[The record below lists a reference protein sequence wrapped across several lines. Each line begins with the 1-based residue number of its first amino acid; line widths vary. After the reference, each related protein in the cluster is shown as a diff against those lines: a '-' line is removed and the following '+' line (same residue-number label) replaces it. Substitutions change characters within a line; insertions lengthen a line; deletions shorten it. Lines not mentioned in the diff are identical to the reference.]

1 MVLVKKI
8 SPLTGELNEMV
19 LDVTQEQLDEFYY
32 DPNRRLIQQIFP
44 QLSEVEREFLQTG
57 YTASDWRVIH
67 GE

>member
-57 YTASDWRVIH
+57 YTASDWRIIH
-67 GE
+67 G

>member
-67 GE
+67 G

>member
-32 DPNRRLIQQIFP
+32 DPNRRLIQVIFP
-44 QLSEVEREFLQTG
+44 QLSEVEREFLKTG

>member
-8 SPLTGELNEMV
+8 SPLTGKLNEMV

-32 DPNRRLIQQIFP
+32 DPNRRLIQLIFP
-44 QLSEVEREFLQTG
+44 QLSEVEREFLKTG
-57 YTASDWRVIH
+57 YTASDWRIIH

>member
-44 QLSEVEREFLQTG
+44 QLSEVEREFLKTG
-57 YTASDWRVIH
+57 YTASDWRIIH
-67 GE
+67 G

>member
-32 DPNRRLIQQIFP
+32 DPNRRLIQVIFP

-57 YTASDWRVIH
+57 YTASDWRIIH
-67 GE
+67 G

>member
-32 DPNRRLIQQIFP
+32 DPNRRLIQVIFP
-44 QLSEVEREFLQTG
+44 QLSEVEREFLKTG
-57 YTASDWRVIH
+57 YTASDWRIIH

>member
-44 QLSEVEREFLQTG
+44 QLSEVEREFLKTG
-57 YTASDWRVIH
+57 YTASDWRIIH

>member
-32 DPNRRLIQQIFP
+32 DPNRRLIQVIFP
-44 QLSEVEREFLQTG
+44 QLSEVEREFLKTG
-57 YTASDWRVIH
+57 YTASDWRIIH
-67 GE
+67 G

>member
-1 MVLVKKI
+1 MVIVYRK
-8 SPLTGELNEMV
+8 SPLTKKINEMV

>member
-1 MVLVKKI
+1 MVIVYRK
-8 SPLTGELNEMV
+8 SPLTNKINEMK

-44 QLSEVEREFLQTG
+44 QLSEVEREFLKTG

>member
-1 MVLVKKI
+1 MVIVYRK
-8 SPLTGELNEMV
+8 SPLTKKINEMV
-19 LDVTQEQLDEFYY
+19 LDVTQAQLDEFYY

>member
-32 DPNRRLIQQIFP
+32 DPNRRLIQVIFP

>member
-1 MVLVKKI
+1 MVIAYRK
-8 SPLTGELNEMV
+8 SPLTKKINEMV

-44 QLSEVEREFLQTG
+44 QLSEVEREFLKTG
-57 YTASDWRVIH
+57 YTASDWRIIH